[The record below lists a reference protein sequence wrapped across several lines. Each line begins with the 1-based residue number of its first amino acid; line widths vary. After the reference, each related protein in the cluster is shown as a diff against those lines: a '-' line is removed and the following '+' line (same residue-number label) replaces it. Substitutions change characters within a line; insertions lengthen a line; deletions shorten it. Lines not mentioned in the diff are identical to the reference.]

1 MKSIKFLALAGLV
14 AFSSSVF
21 AAEEKK
27 GKVDSNGDG
36 ALSKEELA
44 AAPEKMQAKLKEAD
58 KDADGALSKEEYDAF
73 KAANKKKKEE
83 AAK

>member
-14 AFSSSVF
+14 AFSSSAF

-27 GKVDSNGDG
+27 GKADTDGDG
-36 ALSKEELA
+36 AISKEELA
-44 AAPEKMQAKLKEAD
+44 AVPEKMQAKLKEHD
-58 KDADGALSKEEYDAF
+58 KDGDGALSKEEYEAF
-73 KAANKKKKEE
+73 KAARKAKE